1 MSSTAAV
8 VCMTSSTRTMERVF
22 VASAR
27 SEASKGV
34 LIGRKAAARRVE
46 THHASHLQ
54 VRAHAQLAV
63 TAERGRE
70 RTACARRNRAEKYYL
85 LRSYEVVRA
94 GPGSRHVAS
103 SRGSQQAGRGA

>member
-27 SEASKGV
+27 SEASQGV

-46 THHASHLQ
+46 THHASHLP
-54 VRAHAQLAV
+54 
-63 TAERGRE
+63 TAG
-70 RTACARRNRAEKYYL
+70 
-85 LRSYEVVRA
+85 
-94 GPGSRHVAS
+94 
-103 SRGSQQAGRGA
+103 QAGVCERMQNLLYS

>member
-27 SEASKGV
+27 SEASQGV

-46 THHASHLQ
+46 THHASAFWQEGASL
-54 VRAHAQLAV
+54 HAQLAV

-70 RTACARRNRAEKYYL
+70 RTDNY
-85 LRSYEVVRA
+85 SN
-94 GPGSRHVAS
+94 VAT
-103 SRGSQQAGRGA
+103 RYW

>member
-46 THHASHLQ
+46 TRRHLPGWDLGL
-54 VRAHAQLAV
+54 QLDA
-63 TAERGRE
+63 T
-70 RTACARRNRAEKYYL
+70 CCN
-85 LRSYEVVRA
+85 S
-94 GPGSRHVAS
+94 
-103 SRGSQQAGRGA
+103 

>member
-46 THHASHLQ
+46 TTRRHLPGWDLGLQ
-54 VRAHAQLAV
+54 LMQLAV

-70 RTACARRNRAEKYYL
+70 ERTDTMTYL
-85 LRSYEVVRA
+85 R
-94 GPGSRHVAS
+94 
-103 SRGSQQAGRGA
+103 

>member
-34 LIGRKAAARRVE
+34 LIARKAAARRVE
-46 THHASHLQ
+46 THDASHLCRQ

-70 RTACARRNRAEKYYL
+70 RTAAYC
-85 LRSYEVVRA
+85 S
-94 GPGSRHVAS
+94 
-103 SRGSQQAGRGA
+103 

>member
-34 LIGRKAAARRVE
+34 LIGRQAA
-46 THHASHLQ
+46 TDDASHLCLPQ
-54 VRAHAQLAV
+54 SAPL
-63 TAERGRE
+63 
-70 RTACARRNRAEKYYL
+70 RTCCNSLEGGKADLRKSIDYL
-85 LRSYEVVRA
+85 LQWLRMYW
-94 GPGSRHVAS
+94 
-103 SRGSQQAGRGA
+103 

>member
-27 SEASKGV
+27 SEASQGV

-46 THHASHLQ
+46 THHASHLT
-54 VRAHAQLAV
+54 L
-63 TAERGRE
+63 
-70 RTACARRNRAEKYYL
+70 
-85 LRSYEVVRA
+85 
-94 GPGSRHVAS
+94 
-103 SRGSQQAGRGA
+103 QAGASACTTCCNS

>member
-27 SEASKGV
+27 SEASQGV

-46 THHASHLQ
+46 THHASHLCE
-54 VRAHAQLAV
+54 AGAS
-63 TAERGRE
+63 
-70 RTACARRNRAEKYYL
+70 ACTTCCN
-85 LRSYEVVRA
+85 S
-94 GPGSRHVAS
+94 
-103 SRGSQQAGRGA
+103 

>member
-27 SEASKGV
+27 SEASQGV

-46 THHASHLQ
+46 THDVAPWQEGAS
-54 VRAHAQLAV
+54 
-63 TAERGRE
+63 
-70 RTACARRNRAEKYYL
+70 ACMRNL
-85 LRSYEVVRA
+85 L
-94 GPGSRHVAS
+94 
-103 SRGSQQAGRGA
+103 